1 MIPDVPCSLGQD
13 SKDERGKGGHALRV
27 EAVALAG
34 DADTGKEL
42 ETKTAFSLSKELS
55 CLEEPWTGVNWG
67 WGSSRHPFES
77 H

>member
-1 MIPDVPCSLGQD
+1 MIPDVRCSLDQD
-13 SKDERGKGGHALRV
+13 SKDEWLREDNALRA

-55 CLEEPWTGVNWG
+55 CLGEPWTEGKWG
-67 WGSSRHPFES
+67 WDSSRHLFES